1 MKSGPLINIISVYK
15 KVYWRQQGVI
25 TLMDKHAIIKLK
37 KEGHSNRQVAKMLH
51 INRKTVAK
59 YWNEYQGQLE
69 LLDGEMANI
78 KAVQEEICSE
88 PTYDTSKRKSRKYT
102 EEMDM
107 YLDEILAD
115 EVEKTKILGRNKQ
128 QLTQAQIYDLIVEK
142 GFDISHSTITN
153 KIREKR
159 NKSKECF
166 IRQDY
171 NYGDRLEYDFGEV
184 KLVIDG
190 EASTYHM
197 AVLSAPAGDFRWA
210 YLYKNQKNEVFM
222 DSHVRFFEMVE
233 GTYKEVVYDNMKNVV
248 TRFIGKHEKELNS
261 DLLKLSIYYGFDINV
276 TNCFKGNEKGYVES
290 SVKIIRNKVF
300 AKHYKFKTFE
310 EAANYLQQ
318 ELIVLNEKSKI
329 KEEVDH
335 LLPYKPKLELAN
347 LKTVKVNKYSFV
359 RIDNNFYSVPEY
371 LVGKEVTAKV
381 YYDDIVIYSNLHHV
395 CEHKKIDGAN
405 EISIDIRHY
414 LDTLAKKPGVIKN
427 SYALKSLPK
436 LKSIYDTYFSK
447 KPKEFIDLIRKNYDK
462 NVDEIVELLSSDS
475 PTNVIPFNTTKDHMS
490 LGDITRSQT
499 NKYNE
504 LCIKRRIPL

>member
-1 MKSGPLINIISVYK
+1 
-15 KVYWRQQGVI
+15 
-25 TLMDKHAIIKLK
+25 MDKHAIIRLK
-37 KEGHSNRQVAKMLH
+37 KEGHSNRKVAGILH
-51 INRKTVAK
+51 IDRKTVAK
-59 YWNEYQGQLE
+59 YWNEYLE
-69 LLDGEMANI
+69 QMEGLTDEGANVKGI
-78 KAVQEEICSE
+78 QEEICSE
-88 PTYDTSKRKSRKYT
+88 PTYDTSGRKCRKYT
-102 EEMDM
+102 KEMDM

-115 EVEKTKILGRNKQ
+115 EVEKGKLLGRNKQ
-128 QLTQAQIYDLIVEK
+128 QLTQVQIYDLIVAK
-142 GFDISHSTITN
+142 GFDISLSTITN

-159 NKSKECF
+159 NKIKECF
-166 IRQDY
+166 IRQEY

-190 EASTYHM
+190 ELGTYHM
-197 AVLSAPAGDFRWA
+197 AVLSSPAGDFRWA
-210 YLYKNQKNEVFM
+210 FLYKNQKKEVFM
-222 DSHVRFFEMVE
+222 DSHVRFFEMMG

-248 TRFIGKHEKELNS
+248 TRFIGRNEKELNS
-261 DLLKLSIYYGFDINV
+261 DLIKLSLYYGFDINV
-276 TNCFKGNEKGYVES
+276 TNCFKGNEKGHVES

-300 AKHYKFKTFE
+300 AMHYKFKTFE
-310 EAANYLQQ
+310 ETVNYLQQ

-329 KEEVDH
+329 KEERDY

-347 LKTVKVNKYSFV
+347 IKSVKVNKYSFV
-359 RIDNNFYSVPEY
+359 RIENIYYSVPEY

-381 YYDDIVIYSNLHHV
+381 YYDDIIIYSNLHHV

-414 LDTLAKKPGVIKN
+414 LDTLAKKPGAIKN

-447 KPKEFIDLIRKNYDK
+447 KPKEFIDLIRKNQNK
-462 NVDEIVELLSSDS
+462 NIGEIIEILSPDLSS
-475 PTNVIPFNTTKDHMS
+475 NIIPFSTTKNHIN

-504 LCIKRRIPL
+504 LCIKGRIPL